1 MKLSDL
7 VSEDHLVNIGNPFRS
22 IAFKELA
29 NAQRGLP
36 ELAMLDVQRANVGG
50 VLSYVVEHVG
60 DLTHRMAQYP
70 DRSTYYCGY
79 ELVKPKVERSY
90 DILTSPYGFVKEH
103 EGNIKSNA
111 EFRNISIE
119 EFRERLDRALER
131 YAAEHSKLKVW
142 NEAQWRAR
150 EAAVCLGH
158 QKWFQAST
166 HLYKLSEH
174 LNDPEDWEQFAGAFD
189 PSFNQK

>member
-7 VSEDHLVNIGNPFRS
+7 VSEDHLTNICNPFRS

-29 NAQRGLP
+29 
-36 ELAMLDVQRANVGG
+36 
-50 VLSYVVEHVG
+50 
-60 DLTHRMAQYP
+60 
-70 DRSTYYCGY
+70 
-79 ELVKPKVERSY
+79 
-90 DILTSPYGFVKEH
+90 
-103 EGNIKSNA
+103 
-111 EFRNISIE
+111 

-131 YAAEHSKLKVW
+131 YALEHSKLKVW

-150 EAAVCLGH
+150 EAAVSLGR

-174 LNDPEDWEQFAGAFD
+174 LNDPEDWAQFAGGFD